1 MPDRVLTCEYLG
13 VPDSF
18 CGLVHAS
25 IEAAAQCW
33 VRQREAQRG
42 FLGGWRT
49 VEVRRGFYRQ
59 RWPEGQETP
68 HA

>member
-1 MPDRVLTCEYLG
+1 MSDPRIALRTL
-13 VPDSF
+13 
-18 CGLVHAS
+18 
-25 IEAAAQCW
+25 AAI
-33 VRQREAQRG
+33 
-42 FLGGWRT
+42 LGGWRT